1 MEELLKE
8 YERWKHLKGISPAK
22 KKDSRSEDL
31 KALTAEYAKW
41 KQQRR
46 NDGGGG
52 GRGGGGGVKEGRG
65 GNSKDDLLRDSLK
78 DFESWKRLRAEEAEI
93 VRRG

>member
-22 KKDSRSEDL
+22 KEDSRTEDL

-41 KQQRR
+41 KRQRR

-52 GRGGGGGVKEGRG
+52 GGEGGKGGRG

-78 DFESWKRLRAEEAEI
+78 DFESWKRLRAEEAEMA
-93 VRRG
+93 RRG